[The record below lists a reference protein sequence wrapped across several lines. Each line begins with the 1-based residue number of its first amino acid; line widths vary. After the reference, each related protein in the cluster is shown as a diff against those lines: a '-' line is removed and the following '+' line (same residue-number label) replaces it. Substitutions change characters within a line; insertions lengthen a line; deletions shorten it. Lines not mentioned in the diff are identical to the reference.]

1 MRLFQ
6 STSQADRNRR
16 EFLASF
22 RRPKS
27 RGPDE
32 ELFSSL
38 RTRTDV
44 NGARRLREASRMA
57 SGMVKGWRRASGA
70 GGSSS
75 GLPLFFATTRHL
87 QYRSEPGGS
96 KVESAGERS

>member
-44 NGARRLREASRMA
+44 NGARRLRESLADGIRHGEGMATSKRGRRLFERLTAVLRDHAAS
-57 SGMVKGWRRASGA
+57 
-70 GGSSS
+70 
-75 GLPLFFATTRHL
+75 